1 MLLDRKKINRLT
13 KWSAI
18 ILAAV
23 FLLSFVLLGV
33 GSSSAGNVFS
43 GCSGSGSISASSS
56 FEDKEQYYKDQLADN
71 PQDTNAIL
79 ALVSL
84 YSDDSVGRYQDAID
98 YLYKYLE
105 LQPNDLDAK
114 MRIASIYINK
124 IGDNQAA
131 IVVLNEVT
139 AAAPDYADAFL
150 QLGLA
155 QKNAGQTQAAIL
167 SLNRYLE
174 LAPNSAN
181 ADLVQQEIDKLMSAP
196 ATTTPEETAPAATTP

>member
-18 ILAAV
+18 VLAAV

-43 GCSGSGSISASSS
+43 GCSGSGSISNSSS
-56 FEDKEQYYKDQLADN
+56 FEDREQYYKNLLEEN
-71 PQDTNAIL
+71 PQDTASML

-84 YSDDSVGRYQDAID
+84 YTDQSVGRYQDAIN
-98 YLYKYLE
+98 YLNQYLA
-105 LQPNDLDAK
+105 LRPDDINAK
-114 MRIASIYINK
+114 LRVASIYINNL
-124 IGDNQAA
+124 GDNLAA
-131 IVVLNEVT
+131 ITVLNEVT
-139 AAAPDYADAFL
+139 AAAPDNADAFL

-155 QKNAGQTQAAIL
+155 QKNAGQNQAAIL

-174 LAPNSAN
+174 LAPSSSN
-181 ADLVQQEIDKLMSAP
+181 ADLVRQEIEKLSA
-196 ATTTPEETAPAATTP
+196 EPAATSPESTAPVTPSP